1 MSRKGKNISPA
12 GATRRF
18 ARTPDNILVALSFTP
33 NGENRKKLKFWRT
46 FSDFP
51 KKQRNGY
58 AVDELKAFLETH
70 MDEFLRDA
78 KLAKAIEQGD
88 KFSGGDMKIF
98 HQSRSTENGTG
109 TLPENDEPLAP
120 NQTALAEW
128 LSRHFQVNISK
139 QDISDWSKG
148 KRLDGAPAPPI
159 PDAAQRWPKLAWA
172 DWYRKCKFHDP
183 AKLAGTP
190 DLFKLVEIEGKK
202 SELERFEHERF
213 LRNKERGQYLEKAE
227 HNRILAGCGQ
237 LGRNTLWEL
246 FDKMAYE
253 EFAVRLSGIGLPEEW
268 AQMVMAELRRLNPE
282 LLRKYMAT
290 MAAEIQANEQAVP
303 VPNNAKAE
311 TKPAEVRA

>member
-1 MSRKGKNISPA
+1 MSGKKKSRQTDDRPDAAPA
-12 GATRRF
+12 RRF
-18 ARTPDNILVALSFTP
+18 ARTPENILVALGFPTKR
-33 NGENRKKLKFWRT
+33 ENKANLKYWRT
-46 FSDFP
+46 FRDFP
-51 KKQRNGY
+51 KRERNGFD
-58 AVDELKAFLETH
+58 VQKLVEFLERH
-70 MDEFLRDA
+70 KDEFADLAARA
-78 KLAKAIEQGD
+78 KFIMAQPVPKNNAGALTA
-88 KFSGGDMKIF
+88 GGG
-98 HQSRSTENGTG
+98 QSAEG
-109 TLPENDEPLAP
+109 LENDEPLAP

-227 HNRILAGCGQ
+227 HNRVLSALGN
-237 LGRNTLWEL
+237 LGRNTLWDL
-246 FDKMAYE
+246 FDKSAYE

-303 VPNNAKAE
+303 VPNNAKVEA
-311 TKPAEVRA
+311 